1 MGGMLYRGSPV
12 GLVLRRPSGEQHVI
26 KTGPGLVVL
35 VGEPSELLLH
45 AFGRSAARVE
55 PQGDPADVGALA
67 GTARRF

>member
-1 MGGMLYRGSPV
+1 
-12 GLVLRRPSGEQHVI
+12 VLRRPSGEQHVI

-55 PQGDPADVGALA
+55 LAGDAADVTAL
-67 GTARRF
+67 GGVARRV